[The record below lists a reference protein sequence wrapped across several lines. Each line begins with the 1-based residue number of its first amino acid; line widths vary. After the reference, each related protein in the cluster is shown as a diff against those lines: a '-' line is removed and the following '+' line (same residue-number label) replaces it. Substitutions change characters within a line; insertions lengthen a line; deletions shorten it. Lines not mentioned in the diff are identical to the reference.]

1 MHWAAHIGIST
12 SLLYFS
18 AVRVW
23 VGVSLMYGLT
33 ILIAIPIHMTEC
45 LLSMW
50 TSQGVLSHSFSVQT
64 CSSRHLGLSQGCQ
77 TPFLS
82 FATYSLHDETG
93 VLTAE
98 NRKVS

>member
-1 MHWAAHIGIST
+1 MHWVAHIGIST

-33 ILIAIPIHMTEC
+33 IVIAIPIQMTEC

-50 TSQGVLSHSFSVQT
+50 TSQGGLSHSFSVQS

-77 TPFLS
+77 THFLS
-82 FATYSLHDETG
+82 FATYSLHDKTG
-93 VLTAE
+93 VLKVE
-98 NRKVS
+98 NRKFS